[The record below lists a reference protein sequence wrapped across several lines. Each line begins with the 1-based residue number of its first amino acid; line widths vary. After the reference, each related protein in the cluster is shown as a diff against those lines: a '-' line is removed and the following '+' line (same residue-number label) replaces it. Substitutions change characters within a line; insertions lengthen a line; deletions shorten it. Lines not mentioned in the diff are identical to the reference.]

1 MKHKHP
7 IRVVARRTG
16 LSPHLIRM
24 WERRYGA
31 VEPDRTESNRR
42 LYSDED
48 IERLLLLKVATEAGE
63 SIGQIAGLSERDLL
77 DLVRSTRQEE
87 PALAPVEDRL
97 SAESYLR
104 SCLEAVSK
112 FDSQL
117 FESRLLQASAVLGQQ
132 SLLNDLL
139 IPLLY
144 RIGEMWSDGS
154 IRVAHEHLA
163 STVVRSL
170 LGSMMSAIRLEDNAP
185 RFIATTPAGQFH
197 EFGALMAS
205 VTAASLGWR
214 VMYLGPNMPVE
225 DIAAATKGTSARVV
239 GLSLVYPPDDRRLD
253 LELRKLRHLVGE
265 DVVIVAGGRAVPG
278 YAAILD
284 ELGILK
290 INDLAELRT
299 ELENT
304 RQASALR
311 KRDGE
316 SAAKSGGMIH

>member
-154 IRVAHEHLA
+154 LRVAHEHLA